1 MNIRKNVGIKIS
13 IITIIINIILF
24 IFKLIAGILGHSNA
38 MISDAVHSLT
48 DVLTT
53 FLVIFGL
60 VMASKNADKKHPYGH
75 ERIESVC
82 GIILSFCL
90 FLTGLGIGYLGLINI
105 INYKNLQVPGL
116 LSLIAALISILVKE
130 GMFHYTI
137 YYAKKLKST
146 SLKADAW
153 HHRSDAL
160 SSIGAFIGIFF
171 ARFGFPILD
180 PVCSLLICLLI
191 VISAIQIF
199 KEAIS
204 QMIDISCD
212 EKTNEAIL
220 KIIED
225 THENV
230 VVKDFKTRIFGSKIY
245 IDALIAT
252 DGNMSLKDADKIVTH
267 IHDVVEKKFKEVK
280 HCNIHIIPN
289 E

>member
-1 MNIRKNVGIKIS
+1 MKNVGIKIS

-24 IFKLIAGILGHSNA
+24 IFKLGAGILGHSQA
-38 MISDAVHSLT
+38 MISDAVHSLS

-60 VMASKNADKKHPYGH
+60 AMASKNADQKHPYGH
-75 ERIESVC
+75 ERIESAC

-90 FLTGLGIGYLGLINI
+90 LLTGLGIGYLGIINI
-105 INYKNLQVPGL
+105 INYQNLQVPTL
-116 LSLIAALISILVKE
+116 LSLMAALVSVLVKE

-171 ARFGFPILD
+171 SRFGHPILD
-180 PVCSLLICLLI
+180 PICSLLICVLI

-204 QMIDISCD
+204 QMIDTACD
-212 EKTNEAIL
+212 EKTNKAIL
-220 KIIED
+220 KIIEEAN
-225 THENV
+225 ENIV
-230 VVKDFKTRIFGSKIY
+230 IKDFKTRIFGNKIY
-245 IDALIAT
+245 IDALVAT
-252 DGNMSLKDADKIVTH
+252 DGNMSLKEADKIVMH
-267 IHDVVEKKFKEVK
+267 IHDVVEEKFKEVK